1 MLSRKLAFFHIQID
15 RGNNGKHRPST
26 YLVNL
31 LMKNTK
37 VVLSNSWKQLFCLGM
52 EKRNEQEHNLESGE
66 TTYGPNHEKRG
77 KRAVFNVQPA
87 TRPRD
92 VPVLNVQQC
101 VSPTLTFK
109 NMLYQSIVH

>member
-1 MLSRKLAFFHIQID
+1 
-15 RGNNGKHRPST
+15 
-26 YLVNL
+26 
-31 LMKNTK
+31 
-37 VVLSNSWKQLFCLGM
+37 M

-66 TTYGPNHEKRG
+66 TTYGPNHEKRD

-87 TRPRD
+87 TRPGD

-101 VSPTLTFK
+101 VSPTLTIK